1 MHEVG
6 HGVADLHGDD
16 VRGRAA
22 VGGPLLKQ
30 HGAAGHAP
38 HAELAGDRLL
48 GVVEV
53 RGAVL

>member
-6 HGVADLHGDD
+6 RGVADLHGDN
-16 VRGRAA
+16 VRGRDA
-22 VGGPLLKQ
+22 VCGPLRQQ
-30 HGAAGHAP
+30 HGAHVHAP